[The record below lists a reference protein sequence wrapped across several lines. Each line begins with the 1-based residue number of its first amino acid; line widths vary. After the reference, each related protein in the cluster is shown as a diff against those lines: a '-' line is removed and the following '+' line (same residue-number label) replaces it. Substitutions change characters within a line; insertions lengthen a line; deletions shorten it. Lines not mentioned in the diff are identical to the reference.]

1 MGQILLTL
9 SILCASVQLVVA
21 YNDAIAIAVPVEGIQ
36 IDGDLSDW
44 PKDLPMY
51 RIRMNTNAYGP
62 TDLTGTRLDS
72 SADFSP
78 HFRVGY
84 SVQEQLVYVALEV
97 RDDSLTDGDGC
108 EIYWYAQPDSDIPDI
123 GDRPIVVKP
132 SSDEGVFYFLEGAR
146 YKYGDDQAWS
156 RVDFPDEKWTR
167 VGSDYIKG
175 LFQFI
180 RYFEAEQATAVY
192 SFAFSEDDFIEAVG
206 QL

>member
-1 MGQILLTL
+1 MNGEYKSERFRGILLDDCSTNLRGYIRVDQHMGQILLTL

-108 EIYWYAQPDSDIPDI
+108 EILVRTTGFGYTRYRRST
-123 GDRPIVVKP
+123 DRRKAVV
-132 SSDEGVFYFLEGAR
+132 
-146 YKYGDDQAWS
+146 
-156 RVDFPDEKWTR
+156 
-167 VGSDYIKG
+167 
-175 LFQFI
+175 
-180 RYFEAEQATAVY
+180 
-192 SFAFSEDDFIEAVG
+192 
-206 QL
+206 